1 MKNQLNPIKGIFGIF
16 VCMAFS
22 FCFVLHAAVPSK
34 EIVLLKSKNTT
45 IIVGDNLV
53 GGWEYTA
60 QGAPEGYD
68 KGLLLIVGQDG
79 QYQVQVQTGAG
90 TFIGENVTVKK
101 NTINFTLMIEGG
113 QVTVNLTANGSKISG
128 KSSSPEG
135 DYVIEGVKSISPE

>member
-1 MKNQLNPIKGIFGIF
+1 MKLPFKKFQFLFVAVIIYGGSIQITISNGHPETFGLIQD
-16 VCMAFS
+16 S
-22 FCFVLHAAVPSK
+22 Y
-34 EIVLLKSKNTT
+34 EIA
-45 IIVGDNLV
+45 DDLV

-79 QYQVQVQTGAG
+79 KYQVQVQTSAG
-90 TFIGENVTVKK
+90 TFVGENVTVKK
-101 NTINFTLMIEGG
+101 NTISFSLMIEGG
-113 QVTVNLTANGSKISG
+113 LVTVNLTAVGSKISG

>member
-1 MKNQLNPIKGIFGIF
+1 MKNENSPFHSVFGLLA
-16 VCMAFS
+16 CLALS
-22 FCFVLHAAVPSK
+22 FCLVANANKPSRETDLAKDKNEVLV
-34 EIVLLKSKNTT
+34 T
-45 IIVGDNLV
+45 GDNLI

-68 KGLLLIVGQDG
+68 KGLIVIVGQDG
-79 QYQVQVQTGAG
+79 RYQVQVQTGMG

-128 KSSSPEG
+128 KSSTSEG
-135 DYVIEGVKSISPE
+135 DYLIEGVKSISPE